1 MNTLE
6 LFQSYPKAAKAIKE
20 WFLQRMLS
28 TIDDE
33 KVPEDFKNVV
43 REMGIDEEMIAELLS
58 SPRSMYD
65 VFDGNGLYISILV
78 NLEGEFAYKLIPRDI
93 NFDDVTWYSSREEAE
108 EAAVRDG
115 IQILNDNL

>member
-1 MNTLE
+1 
-6 LFQSYPKAAKAIKE
+6 
-20 WFLQRMLS
+20 
-28 TIDDE
+28 
-33 KVPEDFKNVV
+33 
-43 REMGIDEEMIAELLS
+43 MIAELLS

-78 NLEGEFAYKLIPRDI
+78 NLEGEFAYKLIPRDA